1 MPDPTDQLE
10 VFDEVVYGAE
20 QTKTATIETA
30 GNRADL
36 EFEIGRVDRKIRNR
50 VIAALP
56 EGFFEGAEDLDMDE
70 VDGPEDIDMDDVDL
84 SDVDIQSLTLDD
96 EGTDA
101 WDDMLVAGLSH
112 DEFGDSEIRQ
122 LVEKLPEGTY
132 YGIGAEVLSHSFQSR
147 RIDGFRV
154 E

>member
-1 MPDPTDQLE
+1 MQDPTDQLD

-20 QTKTATIETA
+20 RTKSATIETK
-30 GNRADL
+30 GNRADF
-36 EFEIGRVDRKIRNR
+36 EFEIVRPGRKIRNA
-50 VIAALP
+50 VITALP
-56 EGFFEGAEDLDMDE
+56 EGFFEGAEDIDMDD

-84 SDVDIQSLTLDD
+84 GDVDIQSLTLDA

-101 WDDMLVAGLSH
+101 WDDMLVAGLEH
-112 DEFGDSEIRQ
+112 DEFGDNEIRQ
-122 LVEKLPEGTY
+122 LVEKLPEATY
-132 YGIGAEVLSHSFQSR
+132 YGIGAEVLSHAFQGG